1 MLPFSILG
9 TGSFVPEGTSV
20 GDPVWMAVGFLAHFA
35 MLPFIFV
42 GNLVARILR
51 FRFGSVLVASLI
63 FMGLTRG
70 YVVSTLA
77 EQFELVEQANF
88 LWRMGTATF
97 LVTVWYAVGSAA
109 VFEVNNFL
117 KTYSELR
124 SELAKQ
130 SKYLEHSEQELELSR
145 SEVMQETLKLVDLG
159 LVQVET
165 KGKNS
170 WELQRISNELH
181 RLVDDGLRPII
192 EKIQNSST
200 KPDYVVIPYQRVNGW
215 KIAKTAFID
224 NPFFIAT
231 AIILQMLSAVTAKIW
246 GLGIVGALADLALVG
261 TAIFISYSIGKAVS
275 KKISNPTARLFSNL
289 GFLSLPALVS
299 AFSPAIV
306 LPGSELS
313 FIASLSLFNNVFAAG
328 MLAAVG
334 FASKFQTERSI
345 ERLQLAIEQTAL
357 ARSRA
362 EQLKLVEKQRL
373 SRILHGSVQSRLRS
387 LALEIERTG
396 VAPDKQ
402 KLSSFRS
409 SIEEELKN
417 PSDAN
422 LIEFLDQM
430 REMWG
435 SSAEIKFKLDDEAV
449 ELLTLDQ
456 NAHIAVIEIVREVV
470 SNAMKHSASTWI
482 NFNVGRYNSVSDSLG
497 VIVVSATFD
506 GSHIN
511 KTVPGYGLKTISELS
526 THFSHHSDDKGN
538 HFNAEVPVSN
548 QPILATTGT

>member
-1 MLPFSILG
+1 
-9 TGSFVPEGTSV
+9 
-20 GDPVWMAVGFLAHFA
+20 
-35 MLPFIFV
+35 
-42 GNLVARILR
+42 
-51 FRFGSVLVASLI
+51 
-63 FMGLTRG
+63 
-70 YVVSTLA
+70 
-77 EQFELVEQANF
+77 
-88 LWRMGTATF
+88 
-97 LVTVWYAVGSAA
+97 
-109 VFEVNNFL
+109 
-117 KTYSELR
+117 
-124 SELAKQ
+124 
-130 SKYLEHSEQELELSR
+130 
-145 SEVMQETLKLVDLG
+145 
-159 LVQVET
+159 
-165 KGKNS
+165 
-170 WELQRISNELH
+170 
-181 RLVDDGLRPII
+181 
-192 EKIQNSST
+192 
-200 KPDYVVIPYQRVNGW
+200 
-215 KIAKTAFID
+215 
-224 NPFFIAT
+224 
-231 AIILQMLSAVTAKIW
+231 
-246 GLGIVGALADLALVG
+246 
-261 TAIFISYSIGKAVS
+261 
-275 KKISNPTARLFSNL
+275 
-289 GFLSLPALVS
+289 
-299 AFSPAIV
+299 

-313 FIASLSLFNNVFAAG
+313 FIASLSLFNNVLAAG
-328 MLAAVG
+328 MLSAVG

-506 GSHIN
+506 GT
-511 KTVPGYGLKTISELS
+511 KS
-526 THFSHHSDDKGN
+526 TKPFQ
-538 HFNAEVPVSN
+538 VMVSK
-548 QPILATTGT
+548 QSPS